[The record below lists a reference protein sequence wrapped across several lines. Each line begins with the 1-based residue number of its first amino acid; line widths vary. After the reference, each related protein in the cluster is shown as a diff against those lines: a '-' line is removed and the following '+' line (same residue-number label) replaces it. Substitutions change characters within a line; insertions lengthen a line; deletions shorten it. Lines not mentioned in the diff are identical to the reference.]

1 MNAGDEM
8 RPETTIRVQDD
19 VVKTAGTLVRTAL
32 DGDHPVVHLKGP
44 ASEVIVLVIGLVAS
58 AESDQQAQLAKTAAD
73 TDTAAID
80 TVTPATKTKDECLE
94 GIEMRDHA
102 LAHRENHAAPHR
114 EHWNDA
120 APSPHSPTHSPTW
133 QTLQMHQRQKNKSQ
147 TSTLLGG
154 SQPKAIQL
162 SRVVRK

>member
-73 TDTAAID
+73 IDTAATD
-80 TVTPATKTKDECLE
+80 TVITATKTKDECLG
-94 GIEMRDHA
+94 GIEMRGHA
-102 LAHRENHAAPHR
+102 LAHRENRAVLHR
-114 EHWNDA
+114 KHWNDA

-133 QTLQMHQRQKNKSQ
+133 QTLQTHQSQKNKSQ
-147 TSTLLGG
+147 TSMLLVD